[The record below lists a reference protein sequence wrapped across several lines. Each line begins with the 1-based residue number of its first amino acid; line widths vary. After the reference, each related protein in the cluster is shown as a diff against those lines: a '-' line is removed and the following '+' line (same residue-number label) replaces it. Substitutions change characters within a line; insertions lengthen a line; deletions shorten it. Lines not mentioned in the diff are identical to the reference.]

1 MTSTDLDGALR
12 AALSTP
18 MTARQR
24 ASLDGRLKERLERRT
39 RRALHVRPRRLV
51 LLLAALL
58 IAAPAVFAV
67 SAALRSTES
76 PNGLAFAAAFQ
87 AEIDAAKKVV
97 LLPAGATWP
106 PYLTAADKSASYSA
120 GGGRTWVEFVAFC
133 AWDRSW
139 LAATRSG
146 ASEQSQAARDV
157 ILTMPT
163 WEFYRGEFATD
174 SFRAGIDTV
183 IAGVRTGDTTP
194 VTQFVSLNCGE

>member
-1 MTSTDLDGALR
+1 MTSPDLDGALR

-24 ASLDGRLKERLERRT
+24 ASLDRRLNERLD
-39 RRALHVRPRRLV
+39 RRARRAVHIQPRRLV

-76 PNGLAFAAAFQ
+76 PNGLASAAAFQ
-87 AEIDAAKKVV
+87 AEIDAAKQVV
-97 LLPAGATWP
+97 PLPAGATWP
-106 PYLTAADKSASYSA
+106 PYLTAADKRGSYSA

-139 LAATRSG
+139 LAATASG
-146 ASEQSQAARDV
+146 ASEQSQAMRDV
-157 ILTMPT
+157 ILT
-163 WEFYRGEFATD
+163 
-174 SFRAGIDTV
+174 
-183 IAGVRTGDTTP
+183 TP
-194 VTQFVSLNCGE
+194 

>member
-1 MTSTDLDGALR
+1 MTSPDLDGALR
-12 AALSTP
+12 AALSTA

-24 ASLDGRLKERLERRT
+24 ASLDCRLKERLERPT
-39 RRALHVRPRRLV
+39 RPALHVRRRSLV

-58 IAAPAVFAV
+58 ITAPTVFAV

-76 PNGLAFAAAFQ
+76 PNGLASAAAFQ
-87 AEIDAAKKVV
+87 GEIDAAKKLVP
-97 LLPAGATWP
+97 LPAGATWP
-106 PYLTAADKSASYSA
+106 SYLTSADKSGSYSA
-120 GGGRTWVEFVAFC
+120 GGGRAWVEFVAFC

-139 LAATRSG
+139 LVATRSG
-146 ASEQSQAARDV
+146 ASEQSQAARHV

>member
-1 MTSTDLDGALR
+1 MTSPELDGALR
-12 AALSTP
+12 AALSAP

-24 ASLDGRLKERLERRT
+24 ASLDDRLRDRLERRS
-39 RRALHVRPRRLV
+39 RRAFQARPRTIALA
-51 LLLAALL
+51 LAALL

-76 PNGLAFAAAFQ
+76 PNGLASAETFQ
-87 AEIDAAKKVV
+87 AEIDAAKQVV
-97 LLPAGATWP
+97 PLPAGATWP
-106 PYLTAADKSASYSA
+106 PYLTTADKSGSYSV
-120 GGGRTWVEFVAFC
+120 GGARTWVEFVAFC

-139 LAATRSG
+139 LTAIASG
-146 ASEQSQAARDV
+146 APEQSQTARDV

-174 SFRAGIDTV
+174 SFRAAIDTV
-183 IAGVRTGDTTP
+183 IAGVRTGDRTP